1 MDFLSEIIIN
11 FESNK
16 FYKMKKILLGTF
28 TFILGITVAYS
39 QIQTKPITAI
49 SQKELKDVILVDVR
63 TPEEFN
69 AGHLPS
75 AININWY
82 DADFTEQFSKIDK
95 TKTIYFYCK
104 VGGRSIKAA
113 DRLHSLG
120 YKNVV
125 NLEGGYDAW
134 VKNQ

>member
-1 MDFLSEIIIN
+1 
-11 FESNK
+11 
-16 FYKMKKILLGTF
+16 MKKILLGTF
-28 TFILGITVAYS
+28 ALMLGITVAYS

-63 TPEEFN
+63 TPDEFH

-82 DADFTEQFSKIDK
+82 DADFAEQFSKIDK
-95 TKTIYFYCK
+95 NKTIYFYCK

-113 DRLHSLG
+113 DRLLSLG
-120 YKNVV
+120 YKHVV

-134 VKNQ
+134 AKAN

>member
-1 MDFLSEIIIN
+1 MDKQI
-11 FESNK
+11 
-16 FYKMKKILLGTF
+16 YKMKKILLGTF
-28 TFILGITVAYS
+28 VFMLCVTVACS
-39 QIQTKPITAI
+39 RIKSKPITKI

-82 DADFTEQFSKIDK
+82 DSNFAEQFSDIDK

-104 VGGRSIKAA
+104 LGGRSVKATE
-113 DRLHSLG
+113 RLTALG
-120 YKNVV
+120 YPNVV
-125 NLEGGYDAW
+125 NLEGGYDTW
-134 VKNQ
+134 VQKD